1 MAWSGPL
8 ALRSLTVASGVVVMI
23 VEQLKSPIALR
34 TSVTWYWLGLWI
46 LLLYKLHLESP
57 GGYIMWCFGRCT
69 RPKINVPA
77 VSTAPC
83 IFFQPFSSL
92 PASLGSTKSAPSERQ
107 TQSALWAGSARQGGI
122 GGFESSGTL
131 GNKPNILFLKLWSLG
146 QLH

>member
-1 MAWSGPL
+1 MVWSGSLAPQPL
-8 ALRSLTVASGVVVMI
+8 ALAPHFANKMQQLRSLTALVMH
-23 VEQLKSPIALR
+23 LTRYS
-34 TSVTWYWLGLWI
+34 LGHGL
-46 LLLYKLHLESP
+46 LLLYKLHMESP

-69 RPKINVPA
+69 RPKINMPA

-122 GGFESSGTL
+122 GGFESSGTF
-131 GNKPNILFLKLWSLG
+131 GNKPNMLFLKLWSLG